1 MRYLALLTVAGTLA
15 AGDVRY
21 ARLGESEG
29 AVEVQL
35 RAGRPWVAAERN
47 LPLIESTW
55 LRTGP
60 ASRLEVEF
68 DEGSAWRLGPQTRAA
83 IADYTR
89 LSTGQRITT
98 LSLDEGTAWFTG
110 RPEGADSIVL
120 SVPGAQVTVTR
131 AAQIRLDVGL
141 QTASIAVLSGAV
153 RFSSPAAD
161 MDLHEG
167 QTTRV
172 EAANPSRFFLFK
184 EVAAEELDEWSANRD
199 EVLAGSISAGH
210 TSHRYGRQDLD
221 TAGEW
226 VETGELGP
234 MWKPHVPEGWTPFR
248 AGRWQWYDTLGYT
261 WVSSEPWGWLPYHYG
276 RWALTKPS
284 GWVWVPGSGA
294 IFKPGEVYWRRGENV
309 AGWGP
314 LAPGE
319 LYPSPDPDHPEPQQ
333 FLNANTTWAEFS
345 PDSDSVD
352 PTGFKDAPKDPLA
365 ESALVAALPSPAFIA
380 SRLDAFRPPLEAG
393 RVRIVP
399 VLDSVT
405 FETVPVRIVPPPPPQ
420 PVVIVTQAAP
430 PPAPD
435 PILVA
440 VPYAVPI
447 GIPIPAGPAAK
458 PSKPPVSPPKPPAA
472 APPAPNRRV
481 PSVRDVNI
489 TGRRPSPRRN
499 PTESELRT
507 TVAAAIGARDFEGA
521 LAALELWTARFPGT
535 SLADVRQLCYM
546 QAYDGLNR
554 SAQVID
560 AGAPLL
566 DHNLPQT
573 LPDPAQ
579 IVGVFSLLVTH
590 VNRLPSPRRAQVG
603 TGVRAATALLSIVPV
618 YFTEKNRPG
627 SISSEDWMRARSGLE
642 ELARQ
647 TLAALQKR
655 SAALR

>member
-1 MRYLALLTVAGTLA
+1 MRYLALLTIAGTLA
-15 AGDVRY
+15 AGDARY

-35 RAGRPWVAAERN
+35 RAGQPWVAAARN
-47 LPLIESTW
+47 LPLIESAW
-55 LRTGP
+55 LRTGA

-68 DEGSAWRLGPQTRAA
+68 DEGSAWRLGAQTRAA

-98 LSLDEGTAWFTG
+98 LSLDEGVAWFTG

-131 AAQIRLDVGL
+131 AARIRLDVGP
-141 QTASIAVLSGAV
+141 QTASIAVLSGWV

-184 EVAAEELDEWSANRD
+184 EVAAEELDEWSAHRD

-210 TSHRYGRQDLD
+210 TAHRYGRADLD

-226 VETGELGP
+226 VETGDLGSV
-234 MWKPHVPEGWTPFR
+234 WKPRVTEGWAPFR

-276 RWALTKPS
+276 RWALTKSS

-319 LYPSPDPDHPEPQQ
+319 LYPSPDPDHPQPQQ

-345 PDSDSVD
+345 PDADSID
-352 PTGFKDAPKDPLA
+352 PTGFKEAPKDPLA
-365 ESALVAALPSPAFIA
+365 ESTLVPALPSPAFIA

-405 FETVPVRIVPPPPPQ
+405 LETEPVRIVPPPPPQ
-420 PVVIVTQAAP
+420 PIVIVTQAAP
-430 PPAPD
+430 PPQD
-435 PILVA
+435 PVMVA

-447 GIPIPAGPAAK
+447 GIPVQARPAAK
-458 PSKPPVSPPKPPAA
+458 PSKPPVNPSKPAA
-472 APPAPNRRV
+472 AAAPAPNRRV
-481 PSVRDVNI
+481 PSARDVSTI
-489 TGRRPSPRRN
+489 GRRPSTRRN
-499 PTESELRT
+499 PSESELRT
-507 TVAAAIGARDFEGA
+507 TVASAIGERDFEGA
-521 LAALELWTARFPGT
+521 LTALEVWAERFPGT

-554 SAQVID
+554 SEEVIS
-560 AGAPLL
+560 AGTPLL

-573 LPDPAQ
+573 LPDTAQ

-590 VNRLPSPRRAQVG
+590 VGRLPAPAKDQVR
-603 TGVRAATALLSIVPV
+603 TGVRAATGLLSIVPV

-627 SISSEDWMRARSGLE
+627 TISSGDWNRARSGLE
-642 ELARQ
+642 QLARQ